1 MPYIIMYI
9 ESDRMP
15 GHDCVP
21 ANSVLAGFYGDGF
34 EIAMEGG
41 GPRDGLLV
49 FHKADGW
56 LT

>member
-1 MPYIIMYI
+1 MYI